1 MTRIFRLVTPGCLAL
16 VGALLLLTT
25 PAQASGQYRIAHEVS
40 LPGDEGWDYLTF
52 EEGGHR
58 LFIAHG
64 TRVQVVDTDKLA
76 LAGEIADTPGVH
88 GIALAAELGR
98 GYVSAGRSGVIV
110 VFDLKTLARLKE
122 IKTTGENPDAILYDA
137 ASQRVFTFN
146 GRGRNATAVDARTNE
161 VIGTIALDAKPEFA
175 VSDGKGRIYVNLE
188 DKNSLAVIDPQK
200 LSVTSLW
207 PISGCQEPSGLA
219 IDAARQHLFP
229 VCANKVMAVM
239 DAASGH
245 VLGTAPIG
253 AGVDAAAFDPG
264 SGLAFASCGEGTL
277 TVVRR
282 SASGAPQVAQSLPTR
297 RGARTVALDARTHRI
312 YLVTADFGAAPAATP
327 QQPHPRPAILPG
339 SFRLLVLEPQQ
350 QVAASTSQRQ
360 RP

>member
-1 MTRIFRLVTPGCLAL
+1 MTRMFRLVSPGCLAC

-25 PAQASGQYRIAHEVS
+25 HAQASPQYRIAHEVS

-52 EEGGHR
+52 ETGGHR

-64 TRVQVVDTDKLA
+64 TRVQVVDTEKLA
-76 LAGEIADTPGVH
+76 VAGEIADTPGVH
-88 GIALAAELGR
+88 GIALAPDLGR
-98 GYVSAGRSGVIV
+98 GYISAGRSGIIV

-137 ASQRVFTFN
+137 TSHRVFTFN
-146 GRGRNATAVDARTNE
+146 GRGRNATAVDARTDA

-200 LSVTSLW
+200 LSVTSVW
-207 PISGCQEPSGLA
+207 PISGCEAPSGLA
-219 IDAARQHLFP
+219 IDAGGQHLFP
-229 VCANKVMAVM
+229 VCANKVMALM

-253 AGVDAAAFDPG
+253 EGVDAAAFDPG

-282 SASGAPQVAQSLPTR
+282 SASGAPEAAQSVPTR
-297 RGARTVALDARTHRI
+297 RGARTLALDARTHRI
-312 YLVTADFGAAPAATP
+312 YLVTADFGAPPAATP
-327 QQPHPRPAILPG
+327 EHPHPRPAILPG
-339 SFRLLVLEPQQ
+339 SFRLLVLEPH
-350 QVAASTSQRQ
+350 
-360 RP
+360 